1 MEVGEGQDLI
11 MVVIGWIVVQVSGLI
26 LALALVRA
34 LVMAL
39 ESTLKMAREVGLAR
53 LGHGVVL
60 DQAVL
65 ASL

>member
-26 LALALVRA
+26 LALARA